1 MVVPRTPCQRR
12 AMQIPALFHER
23 HGSGFRR
30 RFRHEVSRSH
40 HVDIAITRMRLSTI
54 DLGEEELAG
63 LTAIR
68 LVLAE
73 LRAVELDAEA
83 HALMAR
89 PRARER
95 LRRLERL
102 LDQDLV
108 RVRVAPLAGW
118 SPDFSVFSHGG
129 RPRGVL
135 LGFHAFELPHP
146 FSGPAMGAHFGSAE
160 ARDALCRFEEIWA
173 RGHDVAPAIHSI
185 FRRARRWVVDPGPPP
200 RAPNP
205 VDTLPALG

>member
-1 MVVPRTPCQRR
+1 MVAPPAPCQRL
-12 AMQIPALFHER
+12 AMQIPALFHEHHR
-23 HGSGFRR
+23 SGFRR
-30 RFRHEVSRSH
+30 RFRHEATRSH
-40 HVDIAITRMRLSTI
+40 QVAIAVTRMRLSTI
-54 DLGEEELAG
+54 DLSEEELAG

-95 LRRLERL
+95 LRRLEGL
-102 LDQDLV
+102 LDRDLV

-118 SPDFSVFSHGG
+118 SPDFTVFSQGAT
-129 RPRGVL
+129 PRGVL

-146 FSGPAMGAHFGSAE
+146 FSGPALGAHFGAAE
-160 ARDALCRFEEIWA
+160 AREALVRFEEIWA

-185 FRRARRWVVDPGPPP
+185 FRRARRWVADPGLLHP
-200 RAPNP
+200 APNP

>member
-1 MVVPRTPCQRR
+1 
-12 AMQIPALFHER
+12 MQIPALFHER
-23 HGSGFRR
+23 DGAGFRR
-30 RFRHEVSRSH
+30 RFRHEAIHSH
-40 HVDIAITRMRLSTI
+40 RVDIAVTRMRLSTI
-54 DLGEEELAG
+54 DLSEAELAG

-95 LRRLERL
+95 MRRLERL
-102 LDQDLV
+102 LDRDLV

-118 SPDFSVFSHGG
+118 SPDFSVFSRGG
-129 RPRGVL
+129 EPRGVL

-146 FSGPAMGAHFGSAE
+146 FAGPALGAHFGTAE
-160 ARDALCRFEEIWA
+160 AREALARFEEIWA
-173 RGHDVAPAIHSI
+173 RGHDVAPAVHSI
-185 FRRARRWVVDPGPPP
+185 FRRARRWVADPGPPAERP
-200 RAPNP
+200 VP

>member
-1 MVVPRTPCQRR
+1 M
-12 AMQIPALFHER
+12 
-23 HGSGFRR
+23 
-30 RFRHEVSRSH
+30 
-40 HVDIAITRMRLSTI
+40 TRMRLSTI
-54 DLGEEELAG
+54 DLSEEELAG

-102 LDQDLV
+102 LDRDLV

-118 SPDFSVFSHGG
+118 SPDFSVFSHGDE
-129 RPRGVL
+129 PRGLL

-146 FSGPAMGAHFGSAE
+146 FAGPALGAHFGAAE
-160 ARDALCRFEEIWA
+160 AREALTRFEEIWA

-185 FRRARRWVVDPGPPP
+185 FRRARRWVADPGAPP
-200 RAPNP
+200 RHPNP